1 MKLNKIIIAILM
13 SLIVV
18 WLMLNIHNYMELKDI
33 KKESENLKWEI
44 VDETIDHTDREP
56 VIDDVQSEMAEENAD
71 VIHGE
76 PVNDEKQ
83 SEMAEENA
91 DVIHGEPVNDEK
103 QSEMA
108 EENADVIHGEPVND
122 EKQSETV
129 EENKNDNNAEKQ
141 TGITGN
147 FIDYS
152 KDNMFFEGE
161 YGDVVGPENTLKYTL
176 LKEVGYFSSYYK
188 CYLKNEDG
196 TTIEKTDLLSK
207 DKTNPYKY
215 LFVNSSE
222 GDGNSWGFLESNYDK
237 IQENTESYSSEKY
250 GNLKIGKYVKPI
262 EVELAELRMSD
273 SSVYDDS
280 YTLNQKTAIMWR
292 VLEENVI
299 YLSEEESEEEYRK
312 FIDAASFSLT
322 GISIMNGDNTREEE
336 YNNHARAKKI
346 LVTIDNKNK
355 YIFNLEDTNKPQ
367 LLGINYEKEEIMN
380 PINIKIEVL
389 EIYPGL
395 KTDDVYINELGFG
408 VDSKNIDW
416 R

>member
-18 WLMLNIHNYMELKDI
+18 LLMLNIHNYMELKDI

-56 VIDDVQSEMAEENAD
+56 VIDDV
-71 VIHGE
+71 
-76 PVNDEKQ
+76 
-83 SEMAEENA
+83 
-91 DVIHGEPVNDEK
+91 

-196 TTIEKTDLLSK
+196 TTVEKTDLLSK

-273 SSVYDDS
+273 GSVYDDS
-280 YTLNQKTAIMWR
+280 YTLNQKTAIMWYI
-292 VLEENVI
+292 LEEN
-299 YLSEEESEEEYRK
+299 YWLEKPEEYRK

-322 GISIMNGDNTREEE
+322 GISIMNGDNTSEEE

-367 LLGINYEKEEIMN
+367 LLGINYEKEEIMH
-380 PINIKIEVL
+380 PINVKIEVL